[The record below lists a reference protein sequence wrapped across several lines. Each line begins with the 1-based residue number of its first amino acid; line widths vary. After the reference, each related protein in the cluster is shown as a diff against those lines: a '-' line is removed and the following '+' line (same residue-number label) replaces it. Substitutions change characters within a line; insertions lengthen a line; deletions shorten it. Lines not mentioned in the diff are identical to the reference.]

1 MPYCQL
7 DRKNNL
13 GSLMNER
20 QLEKWARTQAIGR
33 GVLPYKFK
41 SPAKRGVPDQLW
53 LYKGRAVFIE
63 FKNPNGKGVL
73 SALQRKEIDLL
84 LDQGFVVAVASS
96 KETVLDI
103 LNVLINNGEIL

>member
-1 MPYCQL
+1 
-7 DRKNNL
+7 
-13 GSLMNER
+13 MNER

-53 LYKGRAVFIE
+53 L